1 MPINSKSKRVT
12 RKIRK
17 ESSKFNF
24 SIRLRPYE
32 LTYLET
38 IINKTGVSQSHII
51 RGMLRWCDTSLALVA
66 LEPVDSPVLR
76 GIILK
81 GKY

>member
-1 MPINSKSKRVT
+1 MPINSKSKRVI
-12 RKIRK
+12 KK
-17 ESSKFNF
+17 APFNF
-24 SIRLRPYE
+24 SIRLRPHE
-32 LTYLET
+32 LKYLEA
-38 IINKTGVSQSHII
+38 IVKKTGVSQSHII

-66 LEPVDSPVLR
+66 LEEADSPTIR